1 MRHASAAEPKLPYKP
16 LRHTQHGVTP
26 YPIVNM
32 GMEDLLRKRT
42 HLKGVLEN
50 HWFPC
55 HIPIPVEEDGR
66 YNNPMYWSR
75 NRTETH
81 EKKNEGKALKN
92 MLCHNRVM
100 GKAYLDHP
108 GKCTPTLTMYEGRA
122 NLQRGLLRKYVKNS
136 SVTPSQLT
144 LAILLPIGTVHP
156 PEESRRPW
164 AYTHKPWRPSATPI
178 IWHSLRK

>member
-108 GKCTPTLTMYEGRA
+108 GKCTPTLMRDEPICREDYWENMSKIPQWPKPTYISNITSHWDSASSRGVQEAMGVHAQTMEA
-122 NLQRGLLRKYVKNS
+122 LRDTYH
-136 SVTPSQLT
+136 
-144 LAILLPIGTVHP
+144 LAQ
-156 PEESRRPW
+156 S
-164 AYTHKPWRPSATPI
+164 
-178 IWHSLRK
+178 